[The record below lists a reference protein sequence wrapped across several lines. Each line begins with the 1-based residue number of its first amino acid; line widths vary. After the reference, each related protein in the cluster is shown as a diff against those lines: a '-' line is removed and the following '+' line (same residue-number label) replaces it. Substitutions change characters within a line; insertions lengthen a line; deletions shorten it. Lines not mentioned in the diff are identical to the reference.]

1 MTQRIVLLMIDRPAD
16 WEYGPLAGAAHAW
29 FGIDVVSA
37 SLDAAPLTTMGGLSL
52 QPQRRLDELS
62 VDDAELWVVP
72 GSPLWDEAPAPAPI
86 VQALRERAARGRAIA
101 GICGG
106 TRALAAA
113 GLLNERAH
121 TSNEPGYLDAVPGY
135 NGQAHYREQA
145 CVSADGIVTAPGTS
159 PVSFAEACLR
169 LVVPERAE
177 GIAQMHGMFAREFV

>member
-37 SLDAAPLTTMGGLSL
+37 SIDAAPLTTMGGLSL
-52 QPQRRLDELS
+52 QPQRRLAEL
-62 VDDAELWVVP
+62 DPGDGELWVVP

-86 VQALRERAARGRAIA
+86 VQALRERAARGGAIA

-135 NGQAHYREQA
+135 SGQAHYREQA
-145 CVSADGIVTAPGTS
+145 CVSAGGIVTAPGTS
-159 PVSFAEACLR
+159 PVSFAEACLW
-169 LVVPERAE
+169 LVAPEQAD
-177 GIAQMHGMFAREFV
+177 GIAQMRAMFARDFA

>member
-16 WEYGPLAGAAHAW
+16 WEYAPLAGAAHAW

-37 SLDAAPLTTMGGLSL
+37 SIDAAPLTTMGGLSL
-52 QPQRRLDELS
+52 QPQRRLAEL
-62 VDDAELWVVP
+62 DPGDGDLWVVP

-86 VQALRERAARGRAIA
+86 VRPCASAPRAAIA

-135 NGQAHYREQA
+135 SGQAQYREQA
-145 CVSADGIVTAPGTS
+145 CVSTGGIVTAPGTS
-159 PVSFAEACLR
+159 PVSFAEACLW
-169 LVVPERAE
+169 LVAPEQAD
-177 GIAQMHGMFAREFV
+177 GIAQMRAMFARDFA

>member
-1 MTQRIVLLMIDRPAD
+1 MTRRIVLLMIDRPAD

-37 SLDAAPLTTMGGLSL
+37 SIDAAPLTTMGGLSL
-52 QPQRRLDELS
+52 QPQRRLAELS
-62 VDDAELWVVP
+62 VDDADLWVVP

-86 VQALRERAARGRAIA
+86 VRALQDRAARGGAIA

-113 GLLNERAH
+113 GLLNARAH

-135 NGQAHYREQA
+135 NGRAHYLEQA
-145 CVSADGIVTAPGTS
+145 CVSADGIVTAPGTA
-159 PVSFAEACLR
+159 PVSFAEACLLR
-169 LVVPERAE
+169 VLPEQAE
-177 GIAQMHGMFAREFV
+177 GIAQMRAMFAREFA